1 MMQLNKMK
9 STLRLGKQQL
19 VLILVNIFGFSNCL
33 YPSFL
38 YCIVFSGT
46 NDWLRNQ
53 CIINSRRAVVGIK
66 PTWSQVY
73 IQRHPLLPLRNH
85 SQASIRPYLFNTCT
99 SCLEA
104 AWCANI
110 FSLRLQNDRHLTL
123 FYLVWIDMKG

>member
-66 PTWSQVY
+66 RGLRFTFKDIRFYRSEIIAKHRSGPICSTHAHLVW
-73 IQRHPLLPLRNH
+73 RLPGV
-85 SQASIRPYLFNTCT
+85 QT
-99 SCLEA
+99 
-104 AWCANI
+104 
-110 FSLRLQNDRHLTL
+110 FSLCVFKMTGISLCST
-123 FYLVWIDMKG
+123 WCGST